1 MTSWAEEEVKT
12 AALGDQRLN
21 KRLLKDMR
29 STLEDLASQKECKI
43 HQASGRRGQANRSTR
58 FILMHHHI

>member
-21 KRLLKDMR
+21 KRLVKVLDHLGQHPQFLLIISKM
-29 STLEDLASQKECKI
+29 SMLNGLANWS
-43 HQASGRRGQANRSTR
+43 
-58 FILMHHHI
+58 